1 MFSLLAAIVRLILSR
16 LQAPFFSA
24 ALLEGKQQGQ
34 RHFQYSRLGRKT
46 LCGGKKMM
54 DFYEH
59 RVSIFKLGT
68 RSYICCPASTLNRN
82 LIYKPDH
89 PGYILAIG
97 IHVGVQNV
105 TVIVYVGLF
114 V

>member
-1 MFSLLAAIVRLILSR
+1 
-16 LQAPFFSA
+16 
-24 ALLEGKQQGQ
+24 
-34 RHFQYSRLGRKT
+34 
-46 LCGGKKMM
+46 M
-54 DFYEH
+54 DVYEH
-59 RVSIFKLGT
+59 GVSMLNLGT
-68 RSYICCPASTLNRN
+68 RTYICYPASPLNRN
-82 LIYKPDH
+82 LIYRPDH